1 MQTRCEGSSRL
12 DSSDTPETRKGATVA
27 ASHAVPVARQPW
39 STPTVI
45 VSDLL
50 NTRAHVTFGSD
61 GSSPTSYGPYGS

>member
-1 MQTRCEGSSRL
+1 L
-12 DSSDTPETRKGATVA
+12 DSSEIPETRNGATEPSA
-27 ASHAVPVARQPW
+27 PLAGRRPW